1 MQLEVFSL
9 KCPLL
14 KFYKF
19 FMSAESI
26 KIEQAKKFH
35 CHYIRAGLKMNAS
48 YKYLNAKFKHNKKA
62 RF

>member
-19 FMSAESI
+19 FMSAESV
-26 KIEQAKKFH
+26 KVEQAKSKKFH
-35 CHYIRAGLKMNAS
+35 RHFIKAGLKINTS
-48 YKYLNAKFKHNKKA
+48 Y
-62 RF
+62 